1 MKKHKAKKR
10 IIQILLIIILPM
22 IMLLSST
29 YYIISRNNLYQEK
42 LTKKI
47 KKNYKTN
54 EIITKTTKYENNYII
69 ITEDFVIVLDKKY
82 KELLKEELST
92 LAVNPNNYELI
103 YKNNKL
109 MYEETILKKNN
120 VTYKYYD
127 AYTYEII
134 NKVTLEG

>member
-22 IMLLSST
+22 IILLSAT

-109 MYEETILKKNN
+109 MYEETILKK
-120 VTYKYYD
+120 
-127 AYTYEII
+127 I
-134 NKVTLEG
+134 TLHTNITMLIPMR